1 MLLTL
6 IIVGGLPRVIKV
18 ARNRK
23 FDIAVTICYAVVV
36 LVITLGTRLYDPEN
50 KIALNP
56 FHEYAMIIRIF
67 QTGFESGG
75 IGRGLRRLWIY
86 RHVIETIILNVLL
99 FVPLGYLLPQCQNQM
114 DSKWKIILVGFLCS
128 LGIECTQLV
137 TRLGWF
143 DASDLLHNSL
153 GALIGWKYYQRI
165 LKEK

>member
-1 MLLTL
+1 M
-6 IIVGGLPRVIKV
+6 